1 MLKKITYLLF
11 ILNLSFVGL
20 SSAQN
25 GYEINVNIEGF
36 QYDTLLLGYQY
47 ADKQYIK
54 DTVLRTEQG
63 FTFKGEET
71 LDCGM
76 YLIILPPE
84 NRYFQFLIDD
94 QDQQFS
100 LTTSE
105 ANPVIDIE
113 FQGSEENDLFY
124 SYLKFISKQTPIAQ
138 KLNEQIKEA
147 KTANKK
153 YDNLQSQLEKV
164 NNEVKEFQLKVME
177 DHPTSLTARVIKS
190 SREIDVPEFDM
201 DTDQGKRERYRY
213 LRAHWLDN
221 LNLSDPCLIRTSL
234 LNDKVMTYLDK
245 LTPQIPDTINTAVDY
260 IIEKASGNEKTKQN
274 WLSALLNKYAN
285 SKIIGMDGVYVHMVM
300 KYYAKGHT
308 PWVDEEKILEMVD
321 NATKLEPL
329 LIGKIA
335 PEIVVPKLDI
345 EGTIAKA
352 AVEEDVHKKFVLGEK
367 ISLHQLDSPFKVL
380 FIWAPDCG
388 HCKKSMPNM
397 IDFYD
402 KFESRGVKM
411 YAICH
416 QTYKETPAC
425 ADFIVERPGMLKW
438 INLTDPYFRSKYQTL
453 YNVKSTPQ
461 IYILNEKNEILIK
474 RIDSKQIESIM
485 EELISRSNNKNK

>member
-11 ILNLSFVGL
+11 LFQLSFVSTGI
-20 SSAQN
+20 AQS

-84 NRYFQFLIDD
+84 NRYFQFLVNDSD
-94 QDQQFS
+94 QEFS

-105 ANPVIDIE
+105 DNPVRDIE
-113 FQGSEENDLFY
+113 FQGSEENELFY
-124 SYLKFISKQTPIAQ
+124 SYLKFISEQTPQAQ
-138 KLNEQIKEA
+138 KLNEEIQAA
-147 KTANKK
+147 KTANENFDK
-153 YDNLQSQLEKV
+153 LQAKLEKV
-164 NNEVKEFQLKVME
+164 NNEVKDFQLKVME
-177 DHPTSLTARVIKS
+177 DHPTTLTARVIKS
-190 SREIDVPEFDM
+190 SREIEVPEFDLS
-201 DTDQGKRERYRY
+201 TDQGKRERYRY
-213 LRAHWLDN
+213 LRKHWLDN
-221 LNLSDPCLIRTSL
+221 LDLSDPCLIRTSL
-234 LNDKVMTYLDK
+234 LHDKVMTYLEK
-245 LTPQIPDTINTAVDY
+245 LTPQIPDTINAAIDY
-260 IIEKASGNEKTKQN
+260 VIEKASGNEKTKQN
-274 WLSALLNKYAN
+274 WLSTLLNKYAN
-285 SKIIGMDGVYVHMVM
+285 SKIIGMDGVYVHLVLN
-300 KYYAKGHT
+300 YYAKGDT

-321 NATKLEPL
+321 NATKLDPL

-335 PEIVVPKLDI
+335 PEIALPLLDI
-345 EGTIAKA
+345 EGTIAKDSL
-352 AVEEDVHKKFVLGEK
+352 EEDEHKKFVVGEK
-367 ISLHQLDSPFKVL
+367 VSLHQLDSPFKVL

-388 HCKKSMPNM
+388 HCKKSMPKM

-416 QTYKETPAC
+416 QTYKNTPDC

-438 INLTDPYFRSKYQTL
+438 INLTDPYFRSKYQTI

-474 RIDSKQIESIM
+474 KIGSEQIEEVM
-485 EELISRSNNKNK
+485 EELITRSNKNK